1 MLFRGYPW
9 VEFVPNLRSTRLNRV
24 EEVLTY
30 RRPAGS
36 WIRAVGFA
44 LETRSVRS
52 KLSTMKNP
60 AEIVDFRQKFP
71 RSGWDLI
78 GSGEI
83 SLDLVTFPPDLAE
96 ISLDS
101 VISPQIQH
109 KSHKNLRYFDQK
121 LAGKFLF
128 HWILVWIWL
137 SQLRQVLE
145 ERTRQLT
152 SWSQFLGF
160 VTRRQPARALETVEG
175 GSVLVGS
182 SRLG

>member
-1 MLFRGYPW
+1 MLFRGCPW
-9 VEFVPNLRSTRLNRV
+9 VEFVPNLKSTRLNRV
-24 EEVLTY
+24 EEVLTC

-44 LETRSVRS
+44 PETQSIRS

-60 AEIVDFRQKFP
+60 AKIVDFKWKFAK
-71 RSGWDLI
+71 SGEDLTK
-78 GSGEI
+78 SGEI
-83 SLDLVTFPPDLAE
+83 TLDLMRFPPDLAE

-121 LAGKFLF
+121 LVEKFLF
-128 HWILVWIWL
+128 HWILVRIWL

-145 ERTRQLT
+145 EKTRQLT
-152 SWSQFLGF
+152 SRSQFLGF
-160 VTRRQPARALETVEG
+160 VTRHQPARALEIVEG

-182 SRLG
+182 NRLG